1 MVNLII
7 DFVRVIVLLKILL
20 DFIFILYFDYFVVS
34 GVSGYDLIY
43 VVRERKLL
51 KLKVRIIEY

>member
-34 GVSGYDLIY
+34 GVSGYELIY

>member
-43 VVRERKLL
+43 VVREWKLL

>member
-43 VVRERKLL
+43 VVRKRKLL